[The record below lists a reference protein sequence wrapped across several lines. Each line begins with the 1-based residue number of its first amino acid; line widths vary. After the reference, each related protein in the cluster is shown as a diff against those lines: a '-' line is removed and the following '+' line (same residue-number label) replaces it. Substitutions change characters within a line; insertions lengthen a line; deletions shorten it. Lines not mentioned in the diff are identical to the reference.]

1 MSLIRPPPWMRD
13 LPELLPAWMRNSWH
27 DVRVHFWAHICICV
41 FEYLFFSD
49 LFLKTLF
56 LVWLGSHPIVNNR
69 LVFGALA
76 LRYAEPEVAAKLG
89 LAALQS
95 SGDLVVELTLTSLVF
110 LLHYWRSPGQP
121 IPDDRYIAAWCAL
134 SSVVSTVIGAV
145 DDYQGMRWWHR
156 FAKINPAFLCKSAEP
171 FSLYKT
177 CSHYAALSL
186 LVRELDFTFARH
198 QDQVVEEADGTPKE
212 ELTAHKIWSCRVRF
226 LLWGLLVRFSVNVAF
241 ELVSDASGSLQCWYT
256 QQGMEF
262 LDWLPP
268 TLRQLPF
275 RVCALGVHCLLRY
288 RLIGWLMEMVDMW
301 VNPEAHEDD
310 ENGEEDWDW
319 DGENLD
325 ELDDEDLGDD
335 DLEENLDDDD
345 ENDEGPAQDADN
357 TGSEGIIGEMDED
370 EDGAGYVYI
379 HPDDHTYDIKR
390 DYKNSES
397 QEDRPS
403 QGE

>member
-1 MSLIRPPPWMRD
+1 
-13 LPELLPAWMRNSWH
+13 MRNRWH
-27 DVRVHFWAHICICV
+27 HVRVHFWAHVCICV

-56 LVWLGSHPIVNNR
+56 LIWLGNHPIVNNR
-69 LVFGALA
+69 LVFGSLA

-121 IPDDRYIAAWCAL
+121 IPDDRYIVAWGAL
-134 SSVVSTVIGAV
+134 SSVVST
-145 DDYQGMRWWHR
+145 
-156 FAKINPAFLCKSAEP
+156 INPAFLCTSAEP

-177 CSHYAALSL
+177 CSHYAALCL

-198 QDQVVEEADGTPKE
+198 QDQVVEEADGTPEE

-256 QQGMEF
+256 QQGMGF

-310 ENGEEDWDW
+310 ENGQEDWDW

-335 DLEENLDDDD
+335 VLEENLDDDD
-345 ENDEGPAQDADN
+345 ENDDGPAQDADN
-357 TGSEGIIGEMDED
+357 
-370 EDGAGYVYI
+370 
-379 HPDDHTYDIKR
+379 DHTYAGER